1 MNLAE
6 TTGNINY
13 GPSALYTSEN
23 QGHDLHE
30 SDYASEVKELV
41 SEISTVQHNVMLLLC
56 K

>member
-41 SEISTVQHNVMLLLC
+41 SEIKRCSTAQCDVAAL
-56 K
+56 